1 MNQLNYITPKR
12 TFKHLNETKRIQI
25 ETLKN
30 QGYSITK
37 IARIIGVHKST
48 VSREISKG
56 TIEILNSDLTTK
68 VVYEHKAAQNLANKR
83 KRNSRKKAKYI
94 GHEDILREIENLVIR
109 KKYTFEIISGRFK
122 YEGRPVNFSHQ
133 TLYNYFHKGI
143 LKVKKHHLPN
153 LVASGT
159 HKRTRRENRS
169 HKSINL
175 RPESINNR
183 QEPMHWEM
191 DTVVGSKNQG
201 HSLLVL
207 SERKARYE
215 LIFKIEKKNTQAVEH
230 VIDKLHKTF
239 GDDFSR
245 FFKSFTT
252 DNGSE
257 FMDYES
263 IEKNNRTTLYYAN
276 PYSSWQ
282 RGTNEVLN
290 KEIRRFFPKKTSFNN
305 VSNRAV
311 KKVESWMNNKPR
323 KVLGYQTP
331 SEYMQKIDPK
341 FEEYIL
347 KMNA

>member
-1 MNQLNYITPKR
+1 M
-12 TFKHLNETKRIQI
+12 
-25 ETLKN
+25 
-30 QGYSITK
+30 
-37 IARIIGVHKST
+37 
-48 VSREISKG
+48 
-56 TIEILNSDLTTK
+56 
-68 VVYEHKAAQNLANKR
+68 YEHKAAQNLANKR

-245 FFKSFTT
+245 FLNHLLPTMVRGLWTT
-252 DNGSE
+252 AL
-257 FMDYES
+257 
-263 IEKNNRTTLYYAN
+263 KNNRTTLYYAN
-276 PYSSWQ
+276 PYSH
-282 RGTNEVLN
+282 GNEVMILS
-290 KEIRRFFPKKTSFNN
+290 KEIRRFFP
-305 VSNRAV
+305 
-311 KKVESWMNNKPR
+311 R
-323 KVLGYQTP
+323 KLV
-331 SEYMQKIDPK
+331 
-341 FEEYIL
+341 
-347 KMNA
+347 